1 VLNVARGSATGRSAW
16 EEFAVSFVQRHLIS
30 GEAVQYQTRLHWVVM
45 IGHLVV
51 ALLLDVAAVALLFF
65 YSRARENPNAHAEIL
80 LWVAV
85 GAFVISA
92 IVFAIGAIRR
102 NATEMALT
110 NKRVIVKTG
119 LATRRTLELVLPR
132 IESIVVEEPTLG
144 RLLGY
149 GTVIIRGT
157 GGTPEVFEKI
167 AHPLEFRE
175 QVQSELDVPPKQA

>member
-1 VLNVARGSATGRSAW
+1 M
-16 EEFAVSFVQRHLIS
+16 SFVERHLIS
-30 GEAVQYQTRLHWVVM
+30 GETVQYQTRLHWIVM
-45 IGHLVV
+45 FKHLVV
-51 ALLLDVAAVALLFF
+51 ALLLDAAAIGLLLF
-65 YSRARENPNAHAEIL
+65 YSHARNNPDSHASIL

-85 GAFVISA
+85 GALCLSGV
-92 IVFAIGAIRR
+92 VLAIGAIRR
-102 NATEMALT
+102 SATEMALT

-144 RLLGY
+144 RMLGY

-175 QVQSELDVPPKQA
+175 QVQSELAAPPKQP

>member
-1 VLNVARGSATGRSAW
+1 M
-16 EEFAVSFVQRHLIS
+16 SFVQRHLIS
-30 GEAVQYQTRLHWVVM
+30 GETVQYQTRLHWIVM
-45 IGHLVV
+45 LGHLVI
-51 ALLLDVAAVALLFF
+51 ALLLDLAAIALLVFS
-65 YSRARENPNAHAEIL
+65 YRLRRSEQHSNIL
-80 LWVAV
+80 VWVAV
-85 GAFVISA
+85 AAIVVSF
-92 IVFAIGAIRR
+92 IVFAIGALRR

-119 LATRRTLELVLPR
+119 IATRRTVELVLAR

-144 RLLGY
+144 RMLGF

-175 QVQSELDVPPKQA
+175 QVQSQIAVPPKQA

>member
-1 VLNVARGSATGRSAW
+1 MVVREYGAPLTRS
-16 EEFAVSFVQRHLIS
+16 FALSFVQRHLIS
-30 GEAVQYQTRLHWVVM
+30 GETVQYQTRLHWIVM
-45 IGHLVV
+45 VGHLVV
-51 ALLLDVAAVALLFF
+51 ALLLDAAAIALLFF
-65 YSRARENPNAHAEIL
+65 YSRVRNSPQAHGEIL

-119 LATRRTLELVLPR
+119 LATRRTLELVLAR

-144 RLLGY
+144 RMLGF

-157 GGTPEVFEKI
+157 GGTPEIFEKI
-167 AHPLEFRE
+167 NHPLEFRE
-175 QVQSELDVPPKQA
+175 QVQSTLDAPPKQA

>member
-1 VLNVARGSATGRSAW
+1 M
-16 EEFAVSFVQRHLIS
+16 SFVQRHLIS
-30 GEAVQYQTRLHWVVM
+30 GETVQYQTRLHWVVM

-51 ALLLDVAAVALLFF
+51 MLLLDAAGVALLFF
-65 YSRARENPNAHAEIL
+65 YSRMRNHPDAHAEIL
-80 LWVAV
+80 LWVAI

-92 IVFAIGAIRR
+92 IVFAMGAIRR

-119 LATRRTLELVLPR
+119 LTTRRTLELVLAR
-132 IESIVVEEPTLG
+132 IESIVVEESTAG
-144 RLLGY
+144 RMLGY

-175 QVQSELDVPPKQA
+175 QVQSALDVPAKQA

>member
-1 VLNVARGSATGRSAW
+1 L
-16 EEFAVSFVQRHLIS
+16 SFVERHLIS
-30 GEAVQYQTRLHWVVM
+30 GEAVQYQTRLHWIVM
-45 IGHLVV
+45 LGHLVV
-51 ALLLDVAAVALLFF
+51 ALLLDAAAVALLIF
-65 YSRARENPNAHAEIL
+65 YSRVRGNPDAHGEIL

-85 GAFVISA
+85 GALVISA

-110 NKRVIVKTG
+110 NRRVIVKTG
-119 LATRRTLELVLPR
+119 LTTRRTLELVLGR
-132 IESIVVEEPTLG
+132 IESIVVEESTMG
-144 RLLGY
+144 RMLGY

-175 QVQSELDVPPKQA
+175 QVQSQIAVPPKQP